1 MGPDPGALMAP
12 RGLIILQTTKFRY
25 NAIRNINNTTRTI
38 RHPWRLGR
46 SSNNTYKKRKL
57 IMSLQDKVYTQI
69 QARIKT
75 ICASEYSTAP
85 KTRKGYLKRPLQYSG
100 IVEDLVK
107 LASAVLD
114 MSEKDAEHTFYDLTH
129 GEIQHTFLQAKR
141 RN

>member
-1 MGPDPGALMAP
+1 
-12 RGLIILQTTKFRY
+12 
-25 NAIRNINNTTRTI
+25 
-38 RHPWRLGR
+38 
-46 SSNNTYKKRKL
+46 
-57 IMSLQDKVYTQI
+57 MSLQDKVYNQI
-69 QARIKT
+69 QTRIKA

-129 GEIQHTFLQAKR
+129 GEIQHTFLQAKEKLA
-141 RN
+141 

>member
-1 MGPDPGALMAP
+1 
-12 RGLIILQTTKFRY
+12 
-25 NAIRNINNTTRTI
+25 
-38 RHPWRLGR
+38 
-46 SSNNTYKKRKL
+46 
-57 IMSLQDKVYTQI
+57 MSIQDKVYTQI

-75 ICASEYSTAP
+75 ICASEYSAAP

-129 GEIQHTFLQAKR
+129 GEIQHTFLQSKEKLA
-141 RN
+141 